1 MIHASDG
8 RLMQRRTTGTL
19 EDTRPLIPTGGDE
32 DDQREPIGPDRL
44 FGMASLLRRRR
55 MLALFGAGFFALGLL
70 YAGSK
75 SVTYTASTQ
84 LLLYNNELHPGTPP
98 VVSPGPADM
107 PMVQNMIQILRSP
120 ATLTGAIEAL
130 QPSQAAELIAG
141 GPGAFM
147 SSWRL
152 RGSITQADASQVTF
166 DRALASL
173 RNNLSVAQVGYSHT
187 VLVKFTW
194 SDPNRAATIANAIAR
209 SGIQVLAKSDA
220 GSRLLDERFQGLG
233 PSAHVISTAD
243 PPIRPDG
250 LSRSKTVLL
259 ATLGGLAVGIALALV
274 LDFRDRSIRTAE
286 QLEYCLGMECLE
298 VVPRTDLGPA
308 DGALRRASVIVQSV
322 RGLHSVGVT
331 AAASRQGAT
340 TTAARLAHLMALSGR
355 KVLVLDGAGG
365 GRSLV
370 PAKEAEQGG
379 LVSELEERHFD
390 LRAIAGPDV
399 ADSDMAWRKQIDTVV
414 REATP
419 SYDFVVV
426 DLPPLASGPQV
437 RMAAE
442 SLDGLLLVV
451 EWGALDAEL
460 IQRSLNLCGS
470 ARTKF
475 VGAVLNMADKFVI
488 GRYGDKLAGAQAA
501 AAAGRALDRV
511 VRLRSS
517 LVVEQD
523 P

>member
-1 MIHASDG
+1 M
-8 RLMQRRTTGTL
+8 L
-19 EDTRPLIPTGGDE
+19 EETRPLMPTRGD
-32 DDQREPIGPDRL
+32 DDDRREPIGPDRL
-44 FGMASLLRRRR
+44 FGVASLLRRRR
-55 MLALFGAGFFALGLL
+55 MLALWAVAFFALGLL
-70 YAGSK
+70 YAGGK
-75 SVTYTASTQ
+75 PVTYTASTQ
-84 LLLYNNELHPGTPP
+84 LLLYNNELHSGTPP

-120 ATLTGAIEAL
+120 ATLTGAIQAL
-130 QPSQAAELIAG
+130 QPGQAAELIAG
-141 GPGAFM
+141 GPGAFV
-147 SSWRL
+147 SGWRL
-152 RGSITQADASQVTF
+152 RGSIAQADVSQVAS

-173 RNNLSVAQVGYSHT
+173 RNNVSVAQVGYSHS

-194 SDPNRAATIANAIAR
+194 SDPNSAAAIANAIAR
-209 SGIQVLAKSDA
+209 SGIQVLAKSDT
-220 GSRLLDERFQGLG
+220 GSTLLDERFQGLG
-233 PSAHVISTAD
+233 PSAHVISLAD

-250 LSRSKTVLL
+250 LSRGKTVLL
-259 ATLGGLAVGIALALV
+259 VTLGGLALGVALALG

-286 QLEYCLGMECLE
+286 QLEYLLGMECLE
-298 VVPRTDLGPA
+298 VVPRTDLGPP

-322 RGLHSVGVT
+322 RGLHAVGVT
-331 AAASRQGAT
+331 AAASGQGAT

-355 KVLVLDGAGG
+355 KVLVLDSVGTGP
-365 GRSLV
+365 SLV

-379 LVSELEERHFD
+379 LVSEPTERRFD
-390 LRAIAGPDV
+390 LRAIDGPDV
-399 ADSDMAWRKQIDTVV
+399 ADSDMAWRKQIDTIV
-414 REATP
+414 REATS

-475 VGAVLNMADKFVI
+475 VGAVLNMVDKFVI

-501 AAAGRALDRV
+501 VAAGRE
-511 VRLRSS
+511 RSMVS
-517 LVVEQD
+517 CNLVQVWWSNKIREVLK
-523 P
+523 